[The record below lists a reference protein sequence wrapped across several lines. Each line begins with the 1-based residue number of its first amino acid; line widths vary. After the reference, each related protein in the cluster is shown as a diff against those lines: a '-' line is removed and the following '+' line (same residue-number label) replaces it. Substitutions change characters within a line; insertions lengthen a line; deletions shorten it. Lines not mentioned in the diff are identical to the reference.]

1 MRSRKCWS
9 VAVAVVCVTAVALTA
24 VDVVFVAEAAED
36 ETAVSGAVVA
46 MTIMSRPLWL

>member
-24 VDVVFVAEAAED
+24 VDVVFVAEAAR
-36 ETAVSGAVVA
+36 TRLPCQG
-46 MTIMSRPLWL
+46 PWWP